1 MAVGDDVY
9 ATLRCSEVD
18 QGELEEPL
26 SFFYGSGHHLSA
38 NEITHNRKGAGV
50 ALRALYN
57 NDGRLQKVFV
67 GPDALPD
74 DVEQLRSKIEAE
86 LLSDAKP
93 RVRRQV
99 LFAAARTTGH
109 FKYKDQFQIL
119 PPPPAAPR
127 PDQFIGQHPFIL
139 EYAVRTSQNFVITN
153 LRQAKIA
160 RELELIL
167 STLLIFRV
175 SGLGSELRKH
185 WVVDYKGD
193 QAIHRSHF
201 LQEGYVWDGA
211 IAECEDFSATGDT
224 PPMPTVEINEYY
236 GFLGLDFDRTLD
248 LPDNF
253 TRQLD
258 QFHGLN
264 AVERE
269 KFLRASYWFQHAST
283 VFTYS
288 KSASFVALVSAIE
301 VIMPEQEA
309 GQKCPE
315 CNSNI
320 GPGLTQRFVEFVE
333 SLIPGSEISEKDRR
347 RFYRTRS
354 ALSHGGKLLAA
365 DHGSWGFTPKK
376 LGEDIDARTMWRI
389 VQVVLHN
396 WLVNK

>member
-9 ATLRCSEVD
+9 AILRCSEVD
-18 QGELEEPL
+18 QGELEQL
-26 SFFYGSGHHLSA
+26 LVFFYGSGHHLSA
-38 NEITHNRKGAGV
+38 NEITHSRKGSGV

-57 NDGRLQKVFV
+57 MDGRLHKVLV

-74 DVEQLRSKIEAE
+74 DVEQLRSTIEAE
-86 LLSDAKP
+86 LLIDAKP
-93 RVRRQV
+93 RIRRQV
-99 LFAAARTTGH
+99 LFSAVPATGH

-119 PPPPAAPR
+119 PAPPAAPR

-139 EYAVRTSQNFVITN
+139 EYAVPTSPNFVITS

-167 STLLIFRV
+167 STLLTFRV

-185 WVVDYKGD
+185 WVIDYN
-193 QAIHRSHF
+193 QAIHQSKF
-201 LQEGYVWDGA
+201 LQEGYAWNGA
-211 IAECEDFSATGDT
+211 VAECEDFSATGDT
-224 PPMPTVEINEYY
+224 PPMPTVELNEYY
-236 GFLGLDFDRTLD
+236 GFLGLTLDRTLD

-258 QFHGLN
+258 QFHRLN
-264 AVERE
+264 AVDRE
-269 KFLRASYWFQHAST
+269 KFLRASYWFQHASII
-283 VFTYS
+283 FTYS

-301 VIMPEQEA
+301 VILPEQEA
-309 GQKCPE
+309 AQKCPE

-320 GPGLTQRFVEFVE
+320 GPGIAQRFVEFVE
-333 SLIPGSEISEKDRR
+333 SLIPGSGISEKDRR

-365 DHGSWGFTPKK
+365 DHGVWGFTPKK
-376 LGEDIDARTMWRI
+376 IGEDIDARTMWRI

-396 WLVNK
+396 WLANK

>member
-1 MAVGDDVY
+1 
-9 ATLRCSEVD
+9 
-18 QGELEEPL
+18 
-26 SFFYGSGHHLSA
+26 
-38 NEITHNRKGAGV
+38 
-50 ALRALYN
+50 
-57 NDGRLQKVFV
+57 
-67 GPDALPD
+67 
-74 DVEQLRSKIEAE
+74 

-93 RVRRQV
+93 RVLRQV
-99 LFAAARTTGH
+99 LFSAAPTTGH

-119 PPPPAAPR
+119 PAPPAAPR

-139 EYAVRTSQNFVITN
+139 EYAVRTSPNFVITN

-175 SGLGSELRKH
+175 SGLGSELRRH
-185 WVVDYKGD
+185 WVIDYRGD
-193 QAIHRSHF
+193 QAIHRSQF
-201 LQEGYVWDGA
+201 LQEGYAWDGA
-211 IAECEDFSATGDT
+211 IAECQDFLATGDT

-236 GFLGLDFDRTLD
+236 GFLGLALDRTLD

-258 QFHGLN
+258 QFHRLDV
-264 AVERE
+264 AERE
-269 KFLRASYWFQHAST
+269 KFLRASYWFRHAST

-315 CNSNI
+315 CNSDI
-320 GPGLTQRFVEFVE
+320 GPGLTQRFVDFVE
-333 SLIPGSEISEKDRR
+333 SLIPGSGISEKDRR

-354 ALSHGGKLLAA
+354 ALSHGGKLFAT
-365 DHGSWGFTPKK
+365 DHGLWGFTPKK

-389 VQVVLHN
+389 VQVVLYN
-396 WLVNK
+396 WLANK

>member
-1 MAVGDDVY
+1 MAIGDDVY
-9 ATLRCSEVD
+9 AILRCNEVD
-18 QGELEEPL
+18 QGELEQL
-26 SFFYGSGHHLSA
+26 LGFFYGSGHYPSA

-57 NDGRLQKVFV
+57 NDGRLHKVLV

-99 LFAAARTTGH
+99 LFSAAPTTGH

-119 PPPPAAPR
+119 PVPPAAPR

-139 EYAVRTSQNFVITN
+139 EYAVRTSPNFVITN
-153 LRQAKIA
+153 FRQAKIA

-167 STLLIFRV
+167 STLLVLRV

-185 WVVDYKGD
+185 WVIDYKGD
-193 QAIHRSHF
+193 QAIRQSQF
-201 LQEGYVWDGA
+201 LQEGYAWDGA
-211 IAECEDFSATGDT
+211 IAEGEDFSPTGDT
-224 PPMPTVEINEYY
+224 PPMPAVEINEYY
-236 GFLGLDFDRTLD
+236 GFLGLALDRTLD

-258 QFHGLN
+258 QFYGLD

-269 KFLRASYWFQHAST
+269 KVLRASYWFQHASN

-309 GQKCPE
+309 GHKCPE
-315 CNSNI
+315 QQQHRSRPYSTVRRICRIIDSRI
-320 GPGLTQRFVEFVE
+320 GDIRKRSETLLPDALG
-333 SLIPGSEISEKDRR
+333 SLSRR
-347 RFYRTRS
+347 
-354 ALSHGGKLLAA
+354 K
-365 DHGSWGFTPKK
+365 
-376 LGEDIDARTMWRI
+376 I
-389 VQVVLHN
+389 VGN
-396 WLVNK
+396 